1 MTDLLKNKI
10 PAKIGRTS
18 LLLGAMALSAPML
31 MAQPAAADDISDLK
45 AENATLKGQI
55 ESLARDLQQLRDAV
69 QQNGQAV
76 ADVKAEA
83 AAAGPTVSSGKK
95 NTRLA
100 ISGQVNRMV
109 FYADDGDQ
117 ARWFHADNDRSSS
130 RVRFI
135 GTSKL
140 DDTWS
145 AGTTMEVQ
153 FESNSTADVTID
165 QNTAVNASNSFTQ
178 RKLELWFSNKDL
190 GKLSLGQGSTASDG
204 TVEVDLSGTG
214 AISSAGYSSLGS
226 SLPFRV
232 SGTQGTSSGVTV
244 GDMFDTQDGL
254 SRDDR
259 IRYDSPTFVGTKLST
274 SWVDGDEWDLAARY
288 GREFDGTEVALA
300 AGYRDAS
307 PTAQKTGFGLSASV
321 KASFGTSLSASYSNE
336 DIEAV
341 GRNNEEFWY
350 VKLGHDFTVTDIGG
364 TAVSIDYSQ
373 TKDQGANGRE
383 GTFYSLAAAQ
393 SIDKLGAEL
402 YAIVGVYDA
411 DLAGVQTEDIAMGG
425 FGALVKF

>member
-10 PAKIGRTS
+10 PPRIGRAG

-95 NTRLA
+95 NIRLA

-259 IRYDSPTFVGTKLST
+259 IRYDSPTFAGTKLST

-321 KASFGTSLSASYSNE
+321 KASFGTSLSGGYSNE

-350 VKLGHDFTVTDIGG
+350 VKLGHYLTVTDIGG

-411 DLAGVQTEDIAMGG
+411 DLADVQTENITMGG